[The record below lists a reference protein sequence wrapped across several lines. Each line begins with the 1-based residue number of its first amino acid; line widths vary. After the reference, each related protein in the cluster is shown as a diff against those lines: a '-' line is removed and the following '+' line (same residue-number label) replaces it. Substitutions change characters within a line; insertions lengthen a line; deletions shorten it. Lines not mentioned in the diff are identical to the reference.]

1 MRCNGARS
9 DTNIKEERMSPRVKE
24 CLKQLKEKVDWKVK
38 LESAMTCKDI
48 TPIIEKAE
56 RFLVA

>member
-1 MRCNGARS
+1 
-9 DTNIKEERMSPRVKE
+9 MSPRVKE
-24 CLKQLKEKVDWKVK
+24 CLKQLKEKVDWKLK

-48 TPIIEKAE
+48 FPIIENAD

>member
-1 MRCNGARS
+1 MRCNGVRS

-48 TPIIEKAE
+48 TPIIEKSE

>member
-1 MRCNGARS
+1 
-9 DTNIKEERMSPRVKE
+9 MSPRVKE

-48 TPIIEKAE
+48 TAIIEKAE